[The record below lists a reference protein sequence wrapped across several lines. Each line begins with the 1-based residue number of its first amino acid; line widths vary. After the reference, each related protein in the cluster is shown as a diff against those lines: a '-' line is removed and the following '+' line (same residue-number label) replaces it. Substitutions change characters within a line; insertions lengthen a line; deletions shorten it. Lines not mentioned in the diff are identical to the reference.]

1 VVCDLKIFGWVFH
14 INDLKGCVM
23 TRLLTLFFIS
33 FLCWAENVAA
43 QEFVVFKVHTPFD
56 MGQVMPDSGRVNDF
70 YIRVGLQEGA
80 QIGTV
85 LNVYRDRE
93 IVADIGT
100 FRVTDRHYIGRMRV
114 ITTNQE
120 YSVSRVVD
128 LANFSDP
135 HRVLNA
141 VVIGDYVQ
149 PVFVVS
155 SENLFEQGS
164 GSLRPEGQTEIAR
177 AALFIARFQPI
188 KVRVEGHTDNTGD
201 EDANMT
207 LSQARAE
214 AVMRT
219 LIDDHGIDEE
229 ILVPVGY
236 GEGKP
241 LAPNDTPEGQRKNR
255 RFEIVIEK

>member
-1 VVCDLKIFGWVFH
+1 MARVYIWFTLLFVCCIG
-14 INDLKGCVM
+14 
-23 TRLLTLFFIS
+23 
-33 FLCWAENVAA
+33 NVAA

-70 YIRVGLQEGA
+70 YVRIGVAEGA

-93 IVADIGT
+93 IMSDIGN
-100 FRVTDRHYIGRMRV
+100 FVVKDRHYIGRMRV
-114 ITTNQE
+114 IRTNEE
-120 YSVSRVVD
+120 YAVSRVVD
-128 LANFSDP
+128 LADYSDP

-149 PVFVVS
+149 PVFVVA
-155 SENLFEQGS
+155 SENLFDQGS
-164 GSLRPEGQTEIAR
+164 STLRGEAQVEIAR
-177 AALFIARFQPI
+177 AARFIQRFAPI

-201 EDANMT
+201 EDTNMV

-214 AVMRT
+214 AVMRM
-219 LIDDHGIDEE
+219 LVSNYNVDEE
-229 ILVPVGY
+229 ILVSVGY

-241 LAPNDTPEGQRKNR
+241 LASNDTPEGQRKNR

>member
-1 VVCDLKIFGWVFH
+1 MKQF
-14 INDLKGCVM
+14 
-23 TRLLTLFFIS
+23 LTLCFM
-33 FLCWAENVAA
+33 LCVFGIQNANA
-43 QEFVVFKVHTPFD
+43 QDFVVFKVHTPFD
-56 MGQVMPDSGRVNDF
+56 MGHVMPDSGRVNDF
-70 YIRVGLQEGA
+70 YVRIGVPEGA

-93 IVADIGT
+93 IVADIGN
-100 FRVTDRHYIGRMRV
+100 FVVNDRHYIGRMRV
-114 ITTNQE
+114 IRTNQD
-120 YSVSRVVD
+120 YSVARVLD
-128 LANFSDP
+128 LADFSDP

-141 VVIGDYVQ
+141 IIIGDYVQ
-149 PVFVVS
+149 PVFVVA
-155 SENLFEQGS
+155 SENLFDVGS
-164 GSLRPEGQTEIAR
+164 SQLRPEAQTEIAR
-177 AALFIARFQPI
+177 AARFIKRFQPI

-201 EDANMT
+201 EDTNMVI
-207 LSQARAE
+207 SQARAE

-219 LIDDHGIDEE
+219 LINDHGVDEE